1 MDNQELTFSYR
12 DEFKRKTIAEK
23 IITLLDSDIDIFPM
37 AIDGGWGT
45 GKTEFCIK
53 LIHLMNEEQSKE
65 GAKKKNIIYF
75 DAFEAE
81 PTDQPLLYLLA
92 KIREVIPEKEKKKLT
107 QKIAPVA
114 KVLVKA
120 AGKAILQHTLK
131 TSADDLTE
139 EISKAATDSGEA
151 LIDMGVESLLE
162 TYAKS
167 KENIDALKA
176 VLTESVKETPLVIFI
191 DELDRCR
198 PDFALTIFELTKH
211 IFDIPE
217 IKIFF
222 SINSEQMKSIIK
234 NRYGNSIDAEIYL
247 EKFIHFS
254 IHLQNKVAD
263 NRTHTINAM
272 NIIYK
277 HLEKECYIF
286 RNNYN
291 DTTFKIIDRILFNNN
306 ISLRCSEKIINGI
319 KIYNTI
325 GNCKINADMVLGYK
339 MTMIIGVIIF
349 TINKV
354 LSQKILNNSVTIDD
368 LNSFF
373 GEADSK
379 NDKTILEIIKY
390 LIVYRNISIEEIS
403 EKYEISKKE
412 VQEYLALLGGGFYD
426 LDDNSVKNTLKE
438 VLTTLNFASESI

>member
-12 DEFKRKTIAEK
+12 DEFNRKPVAEK

-53 LIHLMNEEQSKE
+53 LIQLIKEEQNKK
-65 GAKKKNIIYF
+65 GDKKKNIIYF

-92 KIREVIPEKEKKKLT
+92 KVREVIPDKEKKKLT

-120 AGKAILQHTLK
+120 AGKALLQHTLK

-151 LIDMGVESLLE
+151 LIDMSVDSLLDV
-162 TYAKS
+162 YAKS

-176 VLTESVKETPLVIFI
+176 VLTESVKEIPLIIFI

-198 PDFALTIFELTKH
+198 PDFALSIFELTKH
-211 IFDIPE
+211 IFDIPG
-217 IKIFF
+217 IKIIF

-234 NRYGNSIDAEIYL
+234 NRYGIHIDAEVYL

-254 IHLQNKVAD
+254 ISLQNKFVGY
-263 NRTHTINAM
+263 RTQNINAM
-272 NIIYK
+272 NILYNY
-277 HLEKECYIF
+277 LEKEYHIF
-286 RNNYN
+286 ENN
-291 DTTFKIIDRILFNNN
+291 DCTFKCINTILFNNN
-306 ISLRCSEKIINGI
+306 TSLRTAEKIIHCI
-319 KIYNTI
+319 KIYNTLGKYKISINSILIYKIVMLI
-325 GNCKINADMVLGYK
+325 G
-339 MTMIIGVIIF
+339 IIVFTVNKNISQDILNDTITIDKLDLFFGKAKDRKYQIIF
-349 TINKV
+349 
-354 LSQKILNNSVTIDD
+354 D
-368 LNSFF
+368 
-373 GEADSK
+373 
-379 NDKTILEIIKY
+379 IIKY
-390 LIVYRNISIEEIS
+390 LILS
-403 EKYEISKKE
+403 EKVPAEELSKKYGINNTDI
-412 VQEYLALLGGGFYD
+412 QGYLTGLSGGQQN
-426 LDDNSVKNTLKE
+426 LTDDPPKETLKN
-438 VLTTLNFASESI
+438 VLATLNFASESF